1 MNRTER
7 TQLHQTVLLD
17 ETIRYLAPEQGDII
31 LDATVGGGGHSE
43 RIIRE
48 VAPDGRVIGI
58 DRDATALE
66 EAEKR
71 LGQFKENIDLVRSD
85 FRDLKKILAGLGIGL
100 IDGIIFDLGVSS
112 FQLDRSD
119 KGFSYKNEGP
129 LDMRMDNTQ
138 PLTAETVVNEFAA
151 EQIADI
157 LKEFGEERYSRIIAG
172 EIVKRRKGGRINTTR
187 QLAGIIEDV
196 VGSRYRGQRLDA
208 PVRSF
213 QALRIF
219 VNDELGSL
227 KEALDESVSVLKVGG
242 RIVVISFHSLED
254 RIVKRAFREMSS
266 KKQLNPLTKKPV
278 RPGEDEIKRNRRAR
292 SARLRAAERIFGA
305 QA

>member
-71 LGQFKENIDLVRSD
+71 LRQFKENIDLVRSD

-196 VGSRYRGQRLDA
+196 VGSRYRGQKLDA

>member
-1 MNRTER
+1 
-7 TQLHQTVLLD
+7 LHQTVLLD

>member
-1 MNRTER
+1 
-7 TQLHQTVLLD
+7 LHQTVLLD

-196 VGSRYRGQRLDA
+196 VGSRYRGQKLDA